1 MSREVF
7 PPIERTDMG
16 LSDQRF
22 FDLLRLFRSPHPT
35 PGGGSASALSGA
47 VGASLLAM
55 VAALPKPRTATA
67 DETTRLTESGARCAS
82 ISDRLAHLMDRD
94 SEAYELVVAA
104 FRLPKSSEQ
113 EKSARTARIQD
124 ALRVA
129 TEVPLEVMRTCA
141 EAIQLAAAVARL
153 GNRNA
158 SSDVRVG
165 LELLAAGLRGA
176 RLNVQINLESIT
188 DADYIAK
195 TRDIA
200 EQVVTTAETDNAAAI
215 RFLEAKS

>member
-1 MSREVF
+1 MQLAE
-7 PPIERTDMG
+7 
-16 LSDQRF
+16 QRF
-22 FDLLRLFRSPHPT
+22 FDLLRLFRSPNPT

-55 VAALPKPRTATA
+55 VAGLPKPRTTTA
-67 DETTRLTESGARCAS
+67 DEITRLTEAGARCAS

-94 SEAYELVVAA
+94 SEAYERVVAA
-104 FRLPKSSEQ
+104 FRLPKGSED
-113 EKSARTARIQD
+113 EKSARGARIQD

-141 EAIQLAAAVARL
+141 EAIQLAPAVARL
-153 GNRNA
+153 GNPNA

-188 DADYIAK
+188 DADYVAK
-195 TRDIA
+195 TRDTA
-200 EQVVTTAETDNAAAI
+200 DRLVTTTDAENAAAI
-215 RFLEAKS
+215 RSIETKG